1 MAQASIPDLA
11 TIMLRQ
17 QRTCANGDVAV
28 VGSFITVVS
37 EHLYEVVA
45 PTVTHRGR
53 RVQKP

>member
-11 TIMLRQ
+11 TIMAR
-17 QRTCANGDVAV
+17 QRTCATGVVAV
-28 VGSFITVVS
+28 VGSLITVVS
-37 EHLYEVVA
+37 EHLYEVGA